1 MALTRIFEPIR
12 IGSVEIPNRIM
23 QATHATGLA
32 GDGKWDDWLDYYV
45 ARAKGGCGLSIL
57 ESASIHPS
65 SSNSTRFYDGSYVPH
80 LKRLTKAVH
89 PYGMRLFQQLFLGG
103 NIDAGPGRAPSYGV
117 SSKPGAYGHVP
128 YRMTK
133 DDIAEITEAYA
144 TAAAYSQE
152 GGLDGI
158 EIHAAHGFL
167 IHQFISPNFNDR
179 ADEYGGPLEN
189 RMRFL
194 KDILRAIRNRTG
206 SGFAIGA
213 RFSTSS
219 APGGVTQAENKAII
233 DTLISEGLLD
243 FVDTSMSDYYD
254 NMAAMLGDMNF
265 PTGYILP
272 KAMPLIE
279 GVKVPR
285 IVGGRYRTLEDA
297 EQVLKEGV
305 ADLVSMVRAQIA
317 DPNLI
322 AKSRAG
328 RALDVRPCIGCNQ
341 GCIGGVM
348 RERRLGCTVNPTA
361 GWESTLS
368 EDLITPLPNPKS
380 VFIIGGGPAGMEA
393 ARVAALMGC
402 RVTLA
407 EASPDLGG
415 AAAIAARA
423 ARLANIG
430 DIVLWLKSE
439 VYRLG
444 VDVRPSTYIDPEDI
458 ATIDADYI
466 VIATGSQP
474 RMDGF
479 QMKTPGLP
487 AEGCGLPHVLSSTDL
502 LTDPHRSLGKTAL
515 VLDTVGHVE
524 GEAVAE
530 YLIDKGLAVTFVTP
544 HPSFAPQLDPLFRDI
559 AALER
564 LYQGEF
570 EVLVRHHLSAIA
582 RDHCIVR
589 PLQAPATK
597 QRIIPADTVVL
608 VTQNEPMRELYDIL
622 STKRGNIILI
632 GDALAPR
639 DLQIAITDGH
649 RKMRAALET
658 VNKERADKTHAS
670 GDEAGS
676 ASDQKSRI

>member
-1 MALTRIFEPIR
+1 MALKHVFEPIR
-12 IGSVEIPNRIM
+12 IGSVEIPNRII
-23 QATHATGLA
+23 QAAHATGLA
-32 GDGKWDDWLDYYV
+32 ADGKWGDWLDYYV

-57 ESASIHPS
+57 GTASVHP
-65 SSNSTRFYDGSYVPH
+65 NSVNTARLYDGSFVPH
-80 LKRLTKAVH
+80 LKRLTKAVR
-89 PYGMRLFQQLFLGG
+89 PYGMRLFQQLGLVG
-103 NIDAGPGRAPSYGV
+103 NAGSNDASPGRAPPYGV
-117 SSKPGAYGHVP
+117 SSKPGTYGTVP

-133 DDIAEITEAYA
+133 DDIAEIIESYA
-144 TAAAYSQE
+144 MAAAYSQE
-152 GGLDGI
+152 GGTDGI
-158 EIHAAHGFL
+158 EIHAAHGYL
-167 IHQFISPNFNDR
+167 MHQFISPTYNDR
-179 ADEYGGPLEN
+179 TDEYGGPLEN

-206 SGFAIGA
+206 NGFAVGA

-219 APGGVTQAENKAII
+219 APGGVSQADNKAII

-243 FVDTSMSDYYD
+243 FVDTSISDYYD
-254 NMAAMLGDMNF
+254 NMTAMIGDMNY
-265 PTGYILP
+265 PTGYALP
-272 KAMPLIE
+272 KAQPLIE

-305 ADLVSMVRAQIA
+305 ADLVSMMRAQIA

-322 AKSRAG
+322 AKTRAG

-348 RERRLGCTVNPTA
+348 RELRMGCTVNPAA
-361 GWESTLS
+361 GMESTLS
-368 EDLITPLPNPKS
+368 EDLIVPLPSPKS

-393 ARVAALMGC
+393 ARIASLIGC

-407 EASPDLGG
+407 EAAADLGG
-415 AAAIAARA
+415 AAAVAARA

-430 DIVLWLKSE
+430 DIVIWLKAE

-444 VDVRPSTYIDPEDI
+444 VDVRLSTYISPEDVES
-458 ATIDADYI
+458 IDADYI

-479 QMKTPGLP
+479 QMKTPGQP
-487 AEGCGLPHVLSSTDL
+487 AEGCDLPHVLSSTDL
-502 LTDPHRSLGKTAL
+502 LTNPHRPLGKTAL

-530 YLIDKGLAVTFVTP
+530 YLIDKRLAVTFVTP
-544 HPSFAPQLDPLFRDI
+544 HPSFAPQLDPLFR
-559 AALER
+559 AVGALER

-589 PLQAPATK
+589 PVQAPAAK

-608 VTQNEPMRELYDIL
+608 VTQNEPMRDLYDIL
-622 STKRGNIILI
+622 NTKRGNLILI

-639 DLQIAITDGH
+639 DLQIAIADGH

-658 VNKERADKTHAS
+658 VN
-670 GDEAGS
+670 
-676 ASDQKSRI
+676 

>member
-1 MALTRIFEPIR
+1 MPLRRVFEPIK
-12 IGSVEIPNRIM
+12 IGSVEIPNRII
-23 QATHATGLA
+23 QAAHATGLA
-32 GDGKWDDWLDYYV
+32 ADGKWDNWLDYYV

-57 ESASIHPS
+57 ETASIHPS
-65 SSNSTRFYDGSYVPH
+65 SVNTSRLYDGSFVPH
-80 LKRLTKAVH
+80 LKRLTNAVR

-103 NIDAGPGRAPSYGV
+103 NAVSADAAPGRTPSYGV
-117 SSKPGAYGHVP
+117 SSTPGTYGTVP
-128 YRMTK
+128 YRMTR
-133 DDIAEITEAYA
+133 DDIAEIIESYA
-144 TAAAYSQE
+144 VAAAYSQE
-152 GGLDGI
+152 GGSEGI
-158 EIHAAHGFL
+158 EIHAAHGYL
-167 IHQFISPNFNDR
+167 LHQFISPTYNDR
-179 ADEYGGPLEN
+179 TDEYGGPIEN

-194 KDILRAIRNRTG
+194 KEILRAIRHRTG

-219 APGGVTQAENKAII
+219 APGGVTQADNKAII

-243 FVDTSMSDYYD
+243 FVDTSIGDYYD
-254 NMAAMLGDMNF
+254 NMTAMIGDMNF
-265 PTGYILP
+265 PTGYALP
-272 KAMPLIE
+272 KAQPLIE

-305 ADLVSMVRAQIA
+305 ADLVSMVRAQVA

-322 AKSRAG
+322 AKTRAG
-328 RALDVRPCIGCNQ
+328 RAMEVRPCIGCNQ
-341 GCIGGVM
+341 GCIGGVK
-348 RERRLGCTVNPTA
+348 RELRLGCTVNPAA
-361 GWESTLS
+361 GMESTLS
-368 EDLITPLPNPKS
+368 EDLISPLPS
-380 VFIIGGGPAGMEA
+380 ARTVFIIGGGPAGMEA

-407 EASPDLGG
+407 EASADLGG
-415 AAAIAARA
+415 TAAIAARA
-423 ARLANIG
+423 PRLANIG
-430 DIVLWLKSE
+430 DIVLWLKE
-439 VYRLG
+439 TVYQLG
-444 VDVRPSTYIDPEDI
+444 VDVQLSTYVGSEDI
-458 ATIDADYI
+458 ESIDADYI

-479 QMKTPGLP
+479 QMKSPGLP
-487 AEGCGLPHVLSSTDL
+487 AEGCDLPHVLSSTDL
-502 LTDPHRSLGKTAL
+502 LTNPHRSLGKTAL

-544 HPSFAPQLDPLFRDI
+544 LPSFAPQLDPLFR
-559 AALER
+559 AVGALER

-589 PLQAPATK
+589 PLQAPTTK

-608 VTQNEPMRELYDIL
+608 VTQNEPMRDLYDVL
-622 STKRGNIILI
+622 STKRGSLILI

-649 RKMRAALET
+649 RKMRAALL
-658 VNKERADKTHAS
+658 
-670 GDEAGS
+670 G
-676 ASDQKSRI
+676 